1 MTPKMYMFIFAVPS
15 VAALVIAPTLLIAH
29 NREHPRPARMT
40 GEAVLVSPGG
50 KEMGTVTFTHGP

>member
-15 VAALVIAPTLLIAH
+15 VAVLVIPPVMLIAH

-40 GEAVLVSPGG
+40 GEACWYRRTAR
-50 KEMGTVTFTHGP
+50 KWGP